1 MCENCWT
8 GEVTTFSNPADWAE
22 FNLTLTK
29 KLDEGQL
36 RHNSVNHE
44 QSIYECLACGERWKL
59 KAPDDGSGGYLLRQ
73 EHRGRKENRPNH
85 NHANCYYRNFRVVI
99 RQAHAIHLR
108 KLVILQCYC

>member
-73 EHRGRKENRPNH
+73 ATTVEKKTGPTTI
-85 NHANCYYRNFRVVI
+85 VQIVI
-99 RQAHAIHLR
+99 IGIFALLFA
-108 KLVILQCYC
+108 KLMQYIFGNQCLTMLL

>member
-22 FNLTLTK
+22 FNLALTK

-59 KAPDDGSGGYLLRQ
+59 KAPDDGGDGYLLRLETPVEKKTGPTTIMQ
-73 EHRGRKENRPNH
+73 I
-85 NHANCYYRNFRVVI
+85 VI
-99 RQAHAIHLR
+99 IGIFALLFA
-108 KLVILQCYC
+108 KLMQYIFGN